1 MMSDM
6 KNSDARNRTTS
17 AGNQETMPDSVGIE
31 SDRSHLRHWTRPNV
45 RRINTF
51 QYMQF
56 NIGAGADGST
66 SPGFN
71 HS

>member
-17 AGNQETMPDSVGIE
+17 AGNQETMPDPVGIE
-31 SDRSHLRHWTRPNV
+31 SDRSHLKHWTRPKV

-51 QYMQF
+51 RDTRF
-56 NIGAGADGST
+56 NPGTGLDGGLIST
-66 SPGFN
+66 